1 LVVACSALLIGLS
14 FYMRLGK
21 SAWTIAITVPMA
33 LSICIYWSPVWLG
46 ADPSQYS
53 AWALIGIGVPFIA
66 GALTSMLILFT
77 FGGHAPN

>member
-1 LVVACSALLIGLS
+1 
-14 FYMRLGK
+14 
-21 SAWTIAITVPMA
+21 MA

-66 GALTSMLILFT
+66 GALTSTLILFT